1 MTDCQVP
8 DSFLVAPTPWES
20 CGLTWSVQMP
30 YALLQFPSFTAACQR
45 LVHKSRPVCR
55 LLTAES
61 WKKAPVKNDW
71 IRACTCSPLK
81 LPNLVFVVKKKA
93 VDALA
98 VECCMDGEGL
108 CALSGS

>member
-1 MTDCQVP
+1 
-8 DSFLVAPTPWES
+8 
-20 CGLTWSVQMP
+20 MP